1 MRCGSIEAGC
11 QTFVGVGIY
20 VLPVSLCCSP
30 HTDRMKL
37 TSFGGSAATDVD
49 MVATVI
55 ATTIKNAHID
65 VFKDSFMVGMFRQGQ
80 LVVWVARDRENSVLG
95 WNIL

>member
-1 MRCGSIEAGC
+1 
-11 QTFVGVGIY
+11 
-20 VLPVSLCCSP
+20 
-30 HTDRMKL
+30 
-37 TSFGGSAATDVD
+37 